1 MKSFDFGAMQKTM
14 DYKDMKSIF
23 SKICLFLIVFPVFS
37 IISVAQE
44 KFDIISFKTPA
55 GWQKEVKSNAVQFG
69 KEDASKGTVYLM
81 ILFKSVPAGN
91 NSKDNFSKFWDAI
104 FKDVL
109 TEAKAGEPQLQPTAT
124 ENGWNIESGMAQ
136 YENEG
141 AKGIAMLVSATGG
154 GKVVNLFIL
163 TNSDAFQAEI
173 MSFIESIV
181 LPKAEQNNP
190 PQTIQTNTVSQNPKQ
205 SGYKYN
211 KTPFDDGW
219 TAVEEEDWVR
229 VSKGN
234 ITVFLHYPKQGTI
247 FPADP
252 DVLTNA
258 AWNILVAP
266 HYSNLKN
273 YKTVSPSQD
282 WERPYLASGYVT
294 DKQTNKQVFAVLF
307 RKSNG
312 WFEVATPDKNTFV
325 QEFNFDPEQVVWNT
339 DTAIFNKLASMPNY
353 NRFAV
358 AASDFSGT
366 WISNSSAIQQM
377 YFANTGNYAG
387 MNMNQSSQEFIFS
400 NNSYNW
406 KIVSVNGMAG
416 NSVASQA
423 KSSGTFTVLND
434 WQVRF
439 SDIEGKPKKYN
450 AYFSCIKGARL
461 LHVNDTDAPGSGIY
475 TVFARTK

>member
-1 MKSFDFGAMQKTM
+1 MKKIALLTFILTNFISAG
-14 DYKDMKSIF
+14 F
-23 SKICLFLIVFPVFS
+23 S
-37 IISVAQE
+37 QTTE
-44 KFDIISFKTPA
+44 KFDIVSFKTPS
-55 GWQKEVKSNAVQFG
+55 GWKKEVKSDAVVFATQ
-69 KEDASKGTVYLM
+69 DASKGAICLM
-81 ILFKSVPAGN
+81 MLFKSIPAGN
-91 NSKDNFSKFWDAI
+91 NSKDNFSKSWDAI

-109 TEAKAGEPQLQPTAT
+109 TEAKAGELQMQPTAT
-124 ENGWNIESGMAQ
+124 EKGWNIESGMAQ

-141 AKGIAMLVSATGG
+141 SKGIAMLVSATGG

-163 TNSDAFQAEI
+163 TNSEAYQTDI

-190 PQTIQTNTVSQNPKQ
+190 TTVQTNSVSQNPKQ

-211 KTPFDDGW
+211 RTPFDDGW

-229 VSKGN
+229 VTKGSV
-234 ITVFLHYPKQGTI
+234 TVFLHYPKQGTI
-247 FPADP
+247 FPGNP
-252 DVLTNA
+252 DVVTNA

-266 HYSNLKN
+266 RYSNLKN
-273 YKTVSPSQD
+273 YKTISPSQD
-282 WERPYLASGYVT
+282 YDRPDLAFGYLT
-294 DKQTNKQVFAVLF
+294 DKQTKSQVFVVLF
-307 RKSNG
+307 RKGGSN
-312 WFEVATPDKNTFV
+312 WFEIVTPDKNTFV
-325 QEFNFDPEQVVWNT
+325 QEFGFDPDQVVWDT
-339 DTAIFNKLASMPNY
+339 DTRIFNKLVSMPSY

-387 MNMNQSSQEFIFS
+387 MNMNQSSQEFVFS

-461 LHVNDTDAPGSGIY
+461 LHVNDADASGSGIF

>member
-1 MKSFDFGAMQKTM
+1 MKKII
-14 DYKDMKSIF
+14 YKLWFLPVVLQLF
-23 SKICLFLIVFPVFS
+23 SLVA
-37 IISVAQE
+37 VAQE
-44 KFDIISFKTPA
+44 KFDIVSFKTPA
-55 GWQKEVKSNAVQFG
+55 GWQKEVKTSAVQFG
-69 KEDASKGTVYLM
+69 TEDASKGSFALM
-81 ILFKSVPAGN
+81 MLFKSLPAGEDSKKN
-91 NSKDNFSKFWDAI
+91 FQASWDSIVKEQFEKVNSPESSTSP
-104 FKDVL
+104 V
-109 TEAKAGEPQLQPTAT
+109 
-124 ENGWNIESGMAQ
+124 ENGWTIETGMSP
-136 YENEG
+136 YEQEG
-141 AKGIAMLVSATGG
+141 KKGLAMLVSATGG
-154 GKVVNLFIL
+154 GKVVNLLIL
-163 TNSDAFQAEI
+163 TNSDTYQTEI

-181 LPKAEQNNP
+181 LPK
-190 PQTIQTNTVSQNPKQ
+190 VQNPVSRNNITSHDLGPDNIQRK
-205 SGYKYN
+205 SNFKFN
-211 KTPFDDGW
+211 TTNFDDGW

-229 VSKGN
+229 VTKGSV
-234 ITVFLHYPKQGTI
+234 TVFLHYPRQGTI
-247 FPADP
+247 FPGNP
-252 DVLTNA
+252 DVVTNA

-266 HYSNLKN
+266 RYSNLKN
-273 YKTVSPSQD
+273 YKTISPSQD
-282 WERPYLASGYVT
+282 YERPDLAFGYLT
-294 DKQTNKQVFAVLF
+294 DKQTNKQVFALLF
-307 RKSNG
+307 RKGGSN
-312 WFEVATPDKNTFV
+312 WFEIVTPDKNTFV
-325 QEFNFDPEQVVWNT
+325 QEFNFDPEQVVWDT
-339 DTAIFNKLASMPNY
+339 DTRIFNKLISMPSY

-406 KIVSVNGMAG
+406 KIVSVNGMVG

-461 LHVNDTDAPGSGIY
+461 LHVNDADAPGSGIF